1 MIFTN
6 FSFSRAASASNAD
19 VLEDDSNDEH
29 ATHSTRAMCDTHS
42 TRAMCDT
49 LGNRI
54 RTAELIRY
62 RIVEGIG
69 DHDDN
74 VREHDVACA
83 NALNKLDELAEQ
95 IVLDL
100 KSFAR

>member
-1 MIFTN
+1 MILTN
-6 FSFSRAASASNAD
+6 FSFSRAAGASNAD

-29 ATHSTRAMCDTHS
+29 ATHSTRAMCD
-42 TRAMCDT
+42 A
-49 LGNRI
+49 LGGRV
-54 RTAELIRY
+54 RTAELIRH
-62 RIVEGIG
+62 RIVDGIG

-83 NALNKLDELAEQ
+83 NALDKLDELAEQ

-100 KSFAR
+100 KSFSR